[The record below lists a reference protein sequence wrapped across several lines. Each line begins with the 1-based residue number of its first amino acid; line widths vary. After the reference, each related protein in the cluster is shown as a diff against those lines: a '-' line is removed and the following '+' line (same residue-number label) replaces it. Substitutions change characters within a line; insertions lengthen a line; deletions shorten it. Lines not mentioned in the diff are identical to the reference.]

1 MRFNLD
7 QVLGVF
13 ADIFGKLFR
22 TLNTVGSFPQLFGK
36 SVSLYTLLFSMFIIS
51 VFVNAWWRGAKG

>member
-22 TLNTVGSFPQLFGK
+22 TLNTVGAFPHLFGK